1 MIEGFSGN
9 GGVGKFDRFRGF
21 GRYKGFRGFG
31 GPRSHQFYRKLRQHQ
46 GFRKLRLG
54 SLYTWMAL
62 HLLLIILVNSISAYK
77 AYHEFYHSPE
87 TSVIVQKLTPLVEA
101 RAIRYYGRYTGAETG
116 YGFFGINVR
125 SNGMLIGE
133 CGGTPMTADFKSYE
147 TTLRFFSMANAL
159 TDDFIKPDAHDSLPG
174 GLLGEYNNLVFKNIA
189 VTMYQQHGCVDST
202 VLLSYNVL
210 QFPTLQ
216 AVRTGTPPAYQLTK
230 LVTGTYSLTPH
241 AQ

>member
-1 MIEGFSGN
+1 
-9 GGVGKFDRFRGF
+9 
-21 GRYKGFRGFG
+21 
-31 GPRSHQFYRKLRQHQ
+31 
-46 GFRKLRLG
+46 
-54 SLYTWMAL
+54 MAV
-62 HLLLIILVNSISAYK
+62 HLLLIILINSISAYK
-77 AYHEFYHSPE
+77 AYHEFYHTPAS
-87 TSVIVQKLTPLVEA
+87 SAIVQRLTPFVEA
-101 RAIRYYGRYTGAETG
+101 RAVRYYGRYTGAETG

-125 SNGMLIGE
+125 SNGILIGE
-133 CGGTPMTADFKSYE
+133 CDGTPMTADFKSYE
-147 TTLRFFSMANAL
+147 TSLRFFSMANAL

-189 VTMYQQHGCVDST
+189 VTLYQQHGCMDST

-216 AVRTGTPPAYQLTK
+216 AVRTGTAPAYQLTK

>member
-1 MIEGFSGN
+1 M
-9 GGVGKFDRFRGF
+9 
-21 GRYKGFRGFG
+21 
-31 GPRSHQFYRKLRQHQ
+31 HQPSSNWLKRWLAHNRPAIVL
-46 GFRKLRLG
+46 FRKR
-54 SLYTWMAL
+54 SLYSWMAA
-62 HLLLIILVNSISAYK
+62 HLLFIIIINSVSAYK
-77 AYHEFYHSPE
+77 AYHEFHHTPE
-87 TSVIVQKLTPLVEA
+87 DSYAVRKLTPFLEA
-101 RAIRYYGRYTGAETG
+101 KPIRYYGRYTGAETG

-133 CGGTPMTADFKSYE
+133 CDGTPITADFRSYE
-147 TTLRFFSMANAL
+147 TSLRFFSMANAL

-189 VTMYQQHGCVDST
+189 VTLFQQHGCVDST
-202 VLLSYNVL
+202 VILSYNVL

-216 AVRTGTPPAYQLTK
+216 AVRAGTPREYQLTK

>member
-1 MIEGFSGN
+1 MHRPLSKWLQRWLADSRSAI
-9 GGVGKFDRFRGF
+9 VL
-21 GRYKGFRGFG
+21 FG
-31 GPRSHQFYRKLRQHQ
+31 GRCHQVRRKLRRYKH
-46 GFRKLRLG
+46 FRKFRRS
-54 SLYTWMAL
+54 SLYTWMAA
-62 HLLLIILVNSISAYK
+62 HLLLIILINCISAYK
-77 AYHEFYHSPE
+77 AYHEFYHTPGNAA
-87 TSVIVQKLTPLVEA
+87 VVQKLTPLVEA
-101 RAIRYYGRYTGAETG
+101 VAIRYYGRYTGAETG